1 MYYRY
6 DNDENY
12 TDPYLFM
19 PSYPMPMPMINNDM
33 IDYSMTRQQHLPQ
46 QYPGQYPGPGHGQYP
61 QQHCGPNGR
70 WVPGRWV
77 RRWVPGHCE
86 YGHGGYPRP

>member
-1 MYYRY
+1 MYYSY
-6 DNDENY
+6 DTDENY
-12 TDPYLFM
+12 NAPYSCM
-19 PSYPMPMPMINNDM
+19 PSFPMINNEM
-33 IDYSMTRQQHLPQ
+33 MDYSMARQQQLPQ
-46 QYPGQYPGPGHGQYP
+46 QYPQQYP

-86 YGHGGYPRP
+86 YGHGHGGHQRP